1 MVGLS
6 ARENDDH
13 RIQPRAVIRD
23 IAARAGV
30 SAMTVSRVL
39 NGKPDVA
46 PATRDAVL
54 RHARQLG
61 YISARHAQSRATHR
75 TGLIGLTIP
84 FIRGE
89 GDYYA
94 EIVAGIADALAERD
108 ARLVLCPTRHEHDRE
123 VSLLDRLLHGT
134 TDGGM
139 LIAPAESE
147 AELAALQAQAYP
159 FVVIDPITALGD
171 DIPAVSAANTS
182 GARAAVEHL
191 VALGH
196 RRIGAMTGP
205 TGWPAS
211 VDRLAGYYAALAAA
225 GLPIVPAY
233 VAEADFTVGGGE
245 AAAQRLL
252 RLAEPPTALF
262 CFNDTMAIGAMRA
275 ARQLGLALPRD
286 LSVVGFDDIEASS
299 LVVPALTTV
308 RQPLQAMGRAAVDLL
323 YRLIEG
329 RASAAAVRIEVST
342 HLVVRA
348 STTAIPARRAP

>member
-1 MVGLS
+1 M
-6 ARENDDH
+6 
-13 RIQPRAVIRD
+13 QPRAVIRD

-30 SAMTVSRVL
+30 SVMTVSRVL

-46 PATRDAVL
+46 PATRDRVL

-61 YISARHAQSRATHR
+61 YISARQVQSRATRR
-75 TGLIGLTIP
+75 TGLVGLTIP
-84 FIRGE
+84 YIRGE

-94 EIVAGIADALAERD
+94 EIVAGIADALYERD

-134 TDGGM
+134 TDGAM

-159 FVVIDPITALGD
+159 FVVIDPIMALGE

-196 RRIGAMTGP
+196 RRIAAVTGP
-205 TGWPAS
+205 AGWPAS

-225 GLPIVPAY
+225 NLPIIPDY

-245 AAAQRLL
+245 SAARRLL
-252 RLAEPPTALF
+252 GLPESPTALF
-262 CFNDTMAIGAMRA
+262 CFNDTMAIGALRA
-275 ARQLGLALPRD
+275 ARQQGLTLPQD
-286 LSVVGFDDIEASS
+286 LSVVGFDDIEAAS
-299 LVVPALTTV
+299 LVAPALTTV
-308 RQPLQAMGRAAVDLL
+308 RQPLQEMGRAAVDLL

-329 RASAAAVRIEVST
+329 RASAAVRIEVST

-348 STTAIPARRAP
+348 STAAAPTVA